1 MSLSRVLLEG
11 PGHSFGPVYHGGS
24 WDGRKPIRVT
34 GRGALGVGAY
44 FTPIESKSDQ
54 YAKEASGQ
62 TVAAYLD
69 INKPLVIHASQHEH
83 PCVQALVTLG
93 IAEDKAYKLVERV
106 EEKHG
111 YMGSEIKTLAM
122 KQGYDGI
129 FEYFN
134 NVLTEIV
141 IWNSSQAKAIQP
153 SDMMTK

>member
-1 MSLSRVLLEG
+1 MSLSKVLLEG
-11 PGHSFGPVYHGGS
+11 PGHSFGPVYHGGN
-24 WDGRKPIRVT
+24 WDGRKSIKVT

-44 FTPIESKSDQ
+44 FTPIQSKADQ
-54 YAKEASGQ
+54 YAKEAGG
-62 TVAAYLD
+62 TTIGAYLD
-69 INKPLVIHASQHEH
+69 INKPLVIHATRDEH

-106 EEKHG
+106 EEKYG
-111 YMGSEIKTLAM
+111 YMGSEIKNLAM

-141 IWNSSQAKAIQP
+141 IWNQNQVKTIES
-153 SDMMTK
+153 